1 MDTEY
6 GREVVRCG
14 HCQLRQFQT
23 KTHHCRKCGKR
34 MEPEPEPEPPAP
46 VEEKREKKPSKP
58 RPEELFH
65 LTVGSIMIKLRN
77 SMGLTQAALACRMGV
92 PRSYISKLETNQIQP
107 YASNRILLA
116 WALEVEPEIF
126 SLSPEMDKAKLEER
140 IMGDP
145 FLMEMHEHS
154 QHLCEEQRH
163 LVIEAA
169 RSMAKGQG
177 FILDWLELS

>member
-23 KTHHCRKCGKR
+23 KTHHCRKCGKK
-34 MEPEPEPEPPAP
+34 MEPEPKPEPPAP

-58 RPEELFH
+58 RPETLFH
-65 LTVGSIMIKLRN
+65 LTLGVKLFELRK
-77 SMGLTQAALACRMGV
+77 SMGLTQADVACRMGV
-92 PRSYISKLETNQIQP
+92 PRSYISKLETNQNQP
-107 YASNRILLA
+107 HAINRLLLA

-126 SLSPEMDKAKLEER
+126 SSCPAMDKAKLEER
-140 IMGDP
+140 IIGNP

-177 FILDWLELS
+177 FILDWVEI

>member
-34 MEPEPEPEPPAP
+34 MEPEPVPPAQ
-46 VEEKREKKPSKP
+46 VEEKRENKPGKP
-58 RPEELFH
+58 RPETLNH
-65 LTVGSIMIKLRN
+65 LTLASKLFELRK
-77 SMGLTQAALACRMGV
+77 SKGLTQAAVACRMGV
-92 PRSYISKLETNQIQP
+92 SCTYISKLETTQIQP
-107 YASNRILLA
+107 HAINRLLLA
-116 WALEVEPEIF
+116 WALEVEPEI
-126 SLSPEMDKAKLEER
+126 LSACPAIDKAKLEGT
-140 IMGDP
+140 IMGDS

-154 QHLCEEQRH
+154 QHLCEEQRR
-163 LVIEAA
+163 LVIAAA

-177 FILDWLELS
+177 FILDWV